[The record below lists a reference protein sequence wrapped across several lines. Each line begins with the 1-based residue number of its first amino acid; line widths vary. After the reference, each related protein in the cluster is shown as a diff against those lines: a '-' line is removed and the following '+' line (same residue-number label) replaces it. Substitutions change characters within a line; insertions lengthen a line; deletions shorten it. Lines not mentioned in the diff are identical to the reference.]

1 MTSYATRSTHFPR
14 CRNCGGW
21 KYRQVYFLRAIYSVT
36 VECFLLGASHHDSPL
51 GEAEMATRTEK
62 VLIALIIAAATA
74 VAATAS
80 ETINYTYDA
89 RGRLV
94 QVKHSGSVNNNVTAN
109 YQYDKADN
117 RTNVNVTSPNPP
129 PP

>member
-1 MTSYATRSTHFPR
+1 MT
-14 CRNCGGW
+14 
-21 KYRQVYFLRAIYSVT
+21 
-36 VECFLLGASHHDSPL
+36 
-51 GEAEMATRTEK
+51 TRTEK
-62 VLIALIIAAATA
+62 VLLALFIAALAG

-109 YQYDKADN
+109 YTYDKASN
-117 RTNVNVTSPNPP
+117 RTNVNVASPNPAP
-129 PP
+129 